1 MIERSR
7 RGTFQALASNCN
19 SASLARPASAGAVTV
34 ALSTCRPSA
43 AAATATRRSLRARG
57 DSRIATRRPS
67 PATFKGPSDKVL
79 EHQIAQEPEQQNED
93 HRRNVDPAQIA
104 EYTADRPHQRLSLAP
119 HDD

>member
-7 RGTFQALASNCN
+7 RGTHQTRATTCN

-67 PATFKGPSDKVL
+67 PATFKGPSDKGL
-79 EHQIAQEPEQQNED
+79 EHQIAPEPAQQNED
-93 HRRNVDPAQIA
+93 HRRNVDPPEIV
-104 EYTADRPHQRLSLAP
+104 EYTPGRPHQRLGHP
-119 HDD
+119 PQD